1 MKTSIAYHD
10 SCICEFLSMYRWFP
24 LSGLV
29 LHVTGKGKKF
39 LIIYVGVLIVIFKY
53 I

>member
-29 LHVTGKGKKF
+29 FHVTHKGQKF
-39 LIIYVGVLIVIFKY
+39 LIIYVSVLIVIFKY